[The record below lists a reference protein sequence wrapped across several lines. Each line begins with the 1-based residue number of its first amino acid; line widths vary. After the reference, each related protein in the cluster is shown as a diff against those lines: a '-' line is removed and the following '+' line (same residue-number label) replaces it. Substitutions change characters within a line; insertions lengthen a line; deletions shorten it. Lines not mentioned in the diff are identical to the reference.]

1 MAWTKA
7 QPAQKGNGGGG
18 DSESSLKI
26 LVTGGTG
33 SFGQAF
39 VRRVLSE
46 HTDCTIRVYSRDE
59 LKQYDM
65 AAAFGNDPRLRF
77 FIGDVRDRE
86 RLVRAMDGIDLV
98 VHAAALK
105 HVPICE
111 FNPAEAVKTNIM
123 GSQNVVD
130 AAIDAGVRRT
140 VALSTDKAVN
150 PANLYGATK
159 LCAEKLFVHGNVYA
173 GSRDIRFSCVR
184 YGNVMGSRGSV
195 IPLFLRQA
203 ESGVLTIT
211 DRRMTRFW
219 LSLTEAVDLVLHAVG
234 EMQGGEIFV
243 PKIPSMR
250 IVDLARAIAPTAQIE
265 EVGRRPGEKL
275 HEVMLTAEE
284 ARNTIDYG
292 RHYIISPDSG
302 SAPKRPLAGL
312 AVPDEFT
319 YSSDANTDWMSIA
332 ALRSHVASI
341 VGGRF
346 RVEEDAVPSTEG
358 AESSAGFSPV
368 ETP

>member
-7 QPAQKGNGGGG
+7 RPALEGNDKQILG
-18 DSESSLKI
+18 SAPKI

-39 VRRVLSE
+39 VRRILAS
-46 HTDCTIRVYSRDE
+46 TPDCTIRVYSRDE

-65 AAAFGNDPRLRF
+65 AQSLGQDPRVRF
-77 FIGDVRDRE
+77 FLGDVRDRD
-86 RLVRAMDGIDLV
+86 RLERAMHGIDLV

-111 FNPAEAVKTNIM
+111 FNPAEAVKTNIL

-150 PANLYGATK
+150 PVNLYGATK

-173 GSRDIRFSCVR
+173 GPRDIRFACVR

-195 IPLFLRQA
+195 IPLFQKQA
-203 ESGVLTIT
+203 ASGVVTLT

-219 LSLTEAVDLVLHAVG
+219 LSLDSAVDLVLHAVG

-250 IVDLARAIAPTAQIE
+250 IVDLARAVAPTARIE

-275 HEVMLTAEE
+275 HEVLLTAEE
-284 ARNTIDYG
+284 SRNTTDCG
-292 RHYIISPDSG
+292 RHYVVRPDSG
-302 SAPKRPLAGL
+302 SMPERTVAGRAL
-312 AVPDEFT
+312 PDGFA
-319 YSSDANTDWMSIA
+319 YSSDANDDWMSVSD
-332 ALRSHVASI
+332 LRAFVA
-341 VGGRF
+341 
-346 RVEEDAVPSTEG
+346 EQL
-358 AESSAGFSPV
+358 SAGGPAPAPV
-368 ETP
+368 DGAAAVSETP

>member
-7 QPAQKGNGGGG
+7 RPALEGT
-18 DSESSLKI
+18 STVEAETPLRI

-39 VRRVLSE
+39 VRRMLADRE
-46 HTDCTIRVYSRDE
+46 DCTICVYSRDE

-65 AAAFGNDPRLRF
+65 AGTFGQDPRLRF
-77 FIGDVRDRE
+77 FIGDVRDRD
-86 RLVRAMDGIDLV
+86 RLTRAMHGIDLV

-111 FNPAEAVKTNIM
+111 FNPAEAVKTNIL

-130 AAIDAGVRRT
+130 AAIDSGVRKT

-150 PANLYGATK
+150 PVNLYGASK

-173 GSRDIRFSCVR
+173 GARDIRLACVR

-195 IPLFLRQA
+195 IPLFQRQA
-203 ESGVLTIT
+203 ESGVLTLT

-219 LSLTEAVDLVLHAVG
+219 LSLDSAVDLVLRAVSQ
-234 EMQGGEIFV
+234 MQGGEIFV

-250 IVDLARAIAPTAQIE
+250 IVDLARAIAPNARIE

-275 HEVMLTAEE
+275 HEILLTAEE
-284 ARNTIDYG
+284 SRNTSDCG
-292 RHYIISPDSG
+292 RYYIVRPDSG
-302 SAPKRPLAGL
+302 SQPERTVAGRAL
-312 AVPDEFT
+312 PDGFAYASDTNTEWMSVAELRAFVAQYREDSGTAKARDVAVPPEVT
-319 YSSDANTDWMSIA
+319 
-332 ALRSHVASI
+332 R
-341 VGGRF
+341 
-346 RVEEDAVPSTEG
+346 
-358 AESSAGFSPV
+358 
-368 ETP
+368 TP

>member
-1 MAWTKA
+1 M
-7 QPAQKGNGGGG
+7 
-18 DSESSLKI
+18 

-39 VRRVLSE
+39 VRSVLDSRE
-46 HTDCTIRVYSRDE
+46 DCTIRVFSRDE

-65 AAAFGNDPRLRF
+65 AQAMGHDPRLRF
-77 FIGDVRDRE
+77 FIGDVRDAD
-86 RLVRAMDGIDLV
+86 RLARAMHGIDLV

-111 FNPAEAVKTNIM
+111 FNPAEAVKTNIQ

-150 PANLYGATK
+150 PVNLYGATQ

-173 GSRDIRFSCVR
+173 GARDIRFSCVR

-195 IPLFLRQA
+195 IPLFRRQA

-219 LSLTEAVDLVLHAVG
+219 LSLDEAVGLVLHAVG
-234 EMQGGEIFV
+234 EMRGGEIFV

-250 IVDLARAIAPTAQIE
+250 IVDLARAMAPTARID

-275 HEVMLTAEE
+275 HEVLLTAEE
-284 ARNTIDYG
+284 SRNAVDVG
-292 RHYIISPDSG
+292 RHYVVMPD
-302 SAPKRPLAGL
+302 AGGDPEPTVAGRVL
-312 AVPDEFT
+312 PDGFV
-319 YSSDANTDWMSIA
+319 YSSDANEEWMSVEALRAHVA
-332 ALRSHVASI
+332 ALESGTSGMGGGVAW
-341 VGGRF
+341 
-346 RVEEDAVPSTEG
+346 PSKGVAAG
-358 AESSAGFSPV
+358 AGASPL
-368 ETP
+368 P